1 VAWIELHQAVWT
13 HRKTF
18 ELAALLDIDETYAAA
33 HLIRLWTW
41 SLDNAPDGDL
51 SSVSDRALAYGSGW
65 RGDAT
70 AFASALLGAGWL
82 DDDRQ
87 IHDWDEYGGKLVNAR
102 AAERQRA
109 RNRRLSIVRPPDVL
123 CTSGGQPAVGQQ
135 TAVGTIE
142 EITREDITGQETTG
156 EAASSEPPDGADAP
170 SPLRCAAL
178 SPEQKSR
185 ADTFSQT
192 LTGING
198 FQATP
203 DFLVKVVT
211 KYEAV
216 DLEESALAIAG
227 YAKKRPKWLTN
238 AAILNWLRKDLE
250 RLNTPPP
257 ERTGRNGTDH
267 GPMKQRAPT
276 HAPISD
282 EAREYVR
289 SLGSGVPS

>member
-1 VAWIELHQAVWT
+1 MADLTAEEERFFFRLMVQCDDYGRFDGRPAV
-13 HRKTF
+13 
-18 ELAALLDIDETYAAA
+18 
-33 HLIRLWTW
+33 
-41 SLDNAPDGDL
+41 
-51 SSVSDRALAYGSGW
+51 V
-65 RGDAT
+65 
-70 AFASALLGAGWL
+70 
-82 DDDRQ
+82 
-87 IHDWDEYGGKLVNAR
+87 
-102 AAERQRA
+102 RA
-109 RNRRLSIVRPPDVL
+109 RCFPLQLDTISESDVSTWMQRMVDVGLIQPYVVDGRRYIQVVTWERH
-123 CTSGGQPAVGQQ
+123 QQ
-135 TAVGTIE
+135 TRAKNSKFPDPLSNVSNGQNLIADDSERNQIPSYPEARSDIRETISGSE
-142 EITREDITGQETTG
+142 
-156 EAASSEPPDGADAP
+156 EAASSEPPNGADAP

-198 FQATP
+198 FQPTP